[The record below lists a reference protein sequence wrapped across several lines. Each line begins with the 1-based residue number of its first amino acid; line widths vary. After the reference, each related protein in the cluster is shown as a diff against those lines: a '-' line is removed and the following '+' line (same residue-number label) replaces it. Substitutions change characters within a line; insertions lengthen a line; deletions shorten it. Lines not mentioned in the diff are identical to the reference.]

1 MIEGHGI
8 TIIRNNPDA
17 TNFKMNRLINQ
28 IYKHTSQSNKEKLK
42 KDKDKIKELEDEI
55 KN

>member
-17 TNFKMNRLINQ
+17 VNFKMNRLINE
-28 IYKHTSQSNKEKLK
+28 IYEHISQSNKEKLK
-42 KDKDKIKELEDEI
+42 KEKY
-55 KN
+55 